1 MKEYAIVMIGEFGD
15 LTPETIDYVE
25 EVFCFANRDFLEE
38 EFERLISHGPIYT
51 DYRLAA
57 VKDVKSRRGG
67 KRRVDS
73 QFIRLE
79 RDCRDGNWESV
90 HFYAIEFDGEE
101 EPDEEYYI
109 DFASG
114 RLDEYIDEL
123 DEEDKPKGEFK
134 VIKSSKEDPA
144 FTKFKEVFDWR
155 KHYLYNSYIEHYKE
169 FYQTYYDFSEKI
181 MENIDESTDELNDA
195 EIDYECC
202 PSDYHFCDFVDAEGK
217 IITEKLEAVKAE
229 QGRD

>member
-25 EVFCFANRDFLEE
+25 DVFYFENRDFLEE

-51 DYRLAA
+51 DYRLVA

-79 RDCRDGNWESV
+79 KDYRGGDWESV
-90 HFYAIEFDGEE
+90 RFYAVEFEGEE
-101 EPDEEYYI
+101 APDDEYYI
-109 DFASG
+109 DFIIE
-114 RLDEYIDEL
+114 RLDIDEL
-123 DEEDKPKGEFK
+123 DEEDKPKGDFK
-134 VIKSSKEDPA
+134 LIKSSEEDPA
-144 FTKFKEVFDWR
+144 FTKFKEEFDWR

-169 FYQTYYDFSEKI
+169 FYQTYYAFSKKI
-181 MENIDESTDELNDA
+181 MENIDNSTDELSA
-195 EIDYECC
+195 SKIDYECC
-202 PSDYHFCDFVDAEGK
+202 PSDYHFCDFVDGEGK
-217 IITEKLEAVKAE
+217 IIAEKLEAVKAE
-229 QGRD
+229 QGLD